1 MSLAP
6 VLWVLENMQECLL
19 KATDFGKHLRLK
31 SDFRQTDLEQLSS
44 GEVANSRL

>member
-31 SDFRQTDLEQLSS
+31 SDFRQDRFGAAEF
-44 GEVANSRL
+44 R